1 MFVSSIFERLISII
15 KINIKNMKVSE
26 IMRKNVITCKEDTPV
41 KEVAKLLI
49 ENNLTGIP
57 VVKGKEIV
65 GIVTEADLIMQRAKL
80 HMPSYIQLLNSF
92 LYLEDPGE
100 VEEELKKILATKA
113 SELMTTVVVTVDPDY
128 SVEDVA
134 SLIEEE
140 HINPV
145 PVVRDETLLGI
156 VSRADIVK
164 LLIRE

>member
-1 MFVSSIFERLISII
+1 M
-15 KINIKNMKVSE
+15 KISE
-26 IMRKNVITCKEDTPV
+26 IMRKNVITCREDTSI

-65 GIVTEADLIMQRAKL
+65 GIVTEADLIMQKAKL

-92 LYLEDPGE
+92 LYLEDPSE
-100 VEEELKKILATKA
+100 VESELEKILATKA
-113 SELMTTVVVTVDPDY
+113 CELMTAEVVTVDPDY

-145 PVVRDETLLGI
+145 PVVRDGRLLGI

>member
-1 MFVSSIFERLISII
+1 
-15 KINIKNMKVSE
+15 MKVSE
-26 IMRKNVITCKEDTPV
+26 IMRKNVITCEEDTPV

-128 SVEDVA
+128 SVEDIA

-145 PVVRDETLLGI
+145 PVVRDGRLLGI

>member
-1 MFVSSIFERLISII
+1 
-15 KINIKNMKVSE
+15 MKVSE
-26 IMRKNVITCKEDTPV
+26 IMRKKVITCHEDTPV
-41 KEVAKLLI
+41 KEVARKLV
-49 ENNLTGIP
+49 ENNITGMP
-57 VVKGKEIV
+57 VVKGQEIV

-80 HMPSYIQLLNSF
+80 HMPSYIQLLSSF

-113 SELMTTVVVTVDPDY
+113 SELMTPEVVTVDPDY

-145 PVVRDETLLGI
+145 PVVRDETLVGI
-156 VSRADIVK
+156 VSREDIVK

>member
-1 MFVSSIFERLISII
+1 
-15 KINIKNMKVSE
+15 MKVSE
-26 IMRKNVITCKEDTPV
+26 IMKKKVIACKEDTPV
-41 KEVAKLLI
+41 KEIAKLLI
-49 ENNLTGIP
+49 ENNLTGMP
-57 VVKGKEIV
+57 VVRGREIV

-113 SELMTTVVVTVDPDY
+113 SALMTTVVVTVDPDY

-145 PVVRDETLLGI
+145 PVVRDKTLLGI

-164 LLIRE
+164 LLVRE